1 MDICNNGADAVQT
14 AKGQEFDLI
23 FMDVQMPIMDGLEAT
38 RIIRDEEGKNQHT
51 PIIAMTAYALQGDSQ
66 RCLEAGMD
74 DYISKP
80 LDTKRLVQVMR
91 KWALDHGNL
100 IPASTNVETI
110 HISSAD
116 EILDIKSALPRFS
129 NDFEFFKSLLD
140 EFLDTLPDRVDE
152 LRKLYQERNLKLLAD
167 QSHNL
172 KGVAANFG
180 VMKISGLARR
190 IDAYSQDEYSQ
201 AIPEMINQIELS
213 IDELRIA
220 RENIDG
226 DGKK

>member
-1 MDICNNGADAVQT
+1 
-14 AKGQEFDLI
+14 
-23 FMDVQMPIMDGLEAT
+23 MPIMDGLEAT
-38 RIIRDEEGKNQHT
+38 RIIREEEGKNQHT

-80 LDTKRLVQVMR
+80 LDTKRMVQVMR

-100 IPASTNVETI
+100 VPASTNVETI

-140 EFLDTLPDRVDE
+140 EFLDTLPGRVDE

-190 IDAYSQDEYSQ
+190 IDAYSQDEYFQ

-226 DGKK
+226 DGKKNHS